1 MGPCADIVLEPVSRD
16 QDSVVDI
23 EKPPELPEQP
33 TRSNILS
40 EEFSNHVAVNY
51 KSDDPTAN
59 GEIKKDTEAE
69 VLEFEAEEE
78 SLGANDGCD
87 RVLDRFQ
94 TNPRERERLKKI
106 LLFSGNY
113 PLLHINRY
121 TKDNFKIINPRLR
134 GRFKK

>member
-69 VLEFEAEEE
+69 EE

-121 TKDNFKIINPRLR
+121 TKDNFKIINPRL
-134 GRFKK
+134 